1 LRFSVLIQKLKIVY
15 ATTALENGNCDMARH
30 LPDSHLRVLAFVAVC
45 KGFSFATE
53 NVMPYARHRPCDG
66 VRDDAFL
73 DKNIAHLAP
82 QNRSIE
88 QQNS

>member
-1 LRFSVLIQKLKIVY
+1 
-15 ATTALENGNCDMARH
+15 MARH
-30 LPDSHLRVLAFVAVC
+30 LSDSHLRILAFVAVC

-73 DKNIAHLAP
+73 DKNIAYLAYKRKSLNN
-82 QNRSIE
+82 QLIDYQYYLYENNTYSNCR
-88 QQNS
+88 NS